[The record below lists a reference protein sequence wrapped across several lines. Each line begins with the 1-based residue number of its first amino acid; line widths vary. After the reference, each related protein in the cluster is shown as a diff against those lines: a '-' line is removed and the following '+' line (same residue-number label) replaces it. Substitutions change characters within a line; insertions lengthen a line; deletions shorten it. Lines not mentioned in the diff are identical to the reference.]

1 MARPKTT
8 PLARGVRAGGGGPGA
23 GAGIGRGRRKG
34 GREPRP
40 PRDRAVLP
48 AWTWGYVAFRLG
60 DGASSGLI
68 ALAIILHYELPLWA
82 LALTTAAMN
91 LAGVPA
97 AFLWGTLVDRGV
109 DRRAL
114 VVAGFTVAS
123 GAMLLLAFLP
133 AFPLF
138 VLGGILY
145 TVFGVATSPAASTMV
160 LQGVERKRWS
170 LHTGSLSRRTGS
182 AFVLGMSASV
192 VLGLTH
198 HLDLPAM
205 FAASATTGLMA
216 ALIAWR
222 TLPNQRHQPPLPH
235 EPAYDAKVVR
245 EGVRHFERPVYFPGR
260 LRHVPTLAGISAAL
274 RDPARLWP
282 IGYAVTFMGS
292 VAFFTSYPG
301 VLHDE
306 LLVPAGM
313 VLLAQSP
320 SHILSPLSYPW
331 AGRHGTRVGESLGV
345 LRGSLLRTF
354 AVPLMC
360 LLVVGVGR
368 PGLPA
373 LMVLHGVMG
382 LSFALIQVNGPI
394 LLAQVH
400 PGGRG
405 QGVGTYHAA
414 VGTGTLLGALVAFFL
429 LRLYPYQVS
438 YLFSVTMTFLGGLCL
453 YFAHKR
459 WVRVSGTPSTTL
471 AQSAP
476 PQPT

>member
-1 MARPKTT
+1 MGSP
-8 PLARGVRAGGGGPGA
+8 
-23 GAGIGRGRRKG
+23 
-34 GREPRP
+34 PRP
-40 PRDRAVLP
+40 SPTPRDRAVLP
-48 AWTWGYVAFRLG
+48 AWSWAYVAFRLG
-60 DGASSGLI
+60 DGASSALI
-68 ALAIILHYELPLWA
+68 PLAVVLHYDLPLWG

-97 AFLWGTLVDRGV
+97 AFFWGTLVDRGI

-114 VVAGFTVAS
+114 VVSGFAVAS
-123 GAMLLLAFLP
+123 GAMVLLAFLP

-160 LQGVERKRWS
+160 LQGVERRRWS

-182 AFVLGMSASV
+182 AFVLGMTASV
-192 VLGLTH
+192 VLGLTDR
-198 HLDLPAM
+198 LDLSAM
-205 FAASATTGLMA
+205 FAASASTGAMA

-222 TLPNQRHQPPLPH
+222 TLPHYQLPLPH
-235 EPAYDAKVVR
+235 QVDYDPKVVR
-245 EGVRHFERPVYFPGR
+245 EGARRFERTVYFPGR
-260 LRHVPTLAGISAAL
+260 LRHIPSLGGL
-274 RDPARLWP
+274 RAVLRNPARLWP
-282 IGYAVTFMGS
+282 VGYALTFMGS

-301 VLHDE
+301 VLANE
-306 LLVPAGM
+306 LLIPAGL
-313 VLLAQSP
+313 VLLAQAP
-320 SHILSPLSYPW
+320 SHLMTPISYPW

-345 LRGSLLRTF
+345 VRGSILRTF

-360 LLVVGVGR
+360 LLVVGVGATA
-368 PGLPA
+368 LPA
-373 LMVLHGVMG
+373 LMVLHAVMG

-414 VGTGTLLGALVAFFL
+414 VGTGTLLGALVAFVL
-429 LRLYPYQVS
+429 LRMFPYQVS
-438 YLFSVTMTFLGGLCL
+438 YLFSVAMTLLGGLCL
-453 YFAHKR
+453 YIAHKG
-459 WVRVSGTPSTTL
+459 WVKAS
-471 AQSAP
+471 AAAP